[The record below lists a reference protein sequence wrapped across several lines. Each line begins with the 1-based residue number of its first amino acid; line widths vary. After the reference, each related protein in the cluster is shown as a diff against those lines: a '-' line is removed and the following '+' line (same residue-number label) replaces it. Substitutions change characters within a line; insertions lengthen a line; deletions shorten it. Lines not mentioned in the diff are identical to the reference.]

1 MVALAAT
8 VVVATSTAYSP
19 CSSGKVMADGSRTRW
34 GSVAQNTLRLGTRI
48 RLTHPVHG
56 RRTFTVR
63 DRIGSGTQLDIWM
76 PDCRAAIQ
84 YGRRRVTYHV
94 LRGHAR

>member
-1 MVALAAT
+1 VIALLTTSLIA
-8 VVVATSTAYSP
+8 ATSTAYSS
-19 CSSGKVMADGSRTRW
+19 CSSGAIMADGSHTRW

-56 RRTFTVR
+56 RREFTVR

-76 PDCRAAIQ
+76 SSCSAAVR
-84 YGRRRVTYHV
+84 YGRRRVTFRV
-94 LRGHAR
+94 LHRG